1 MCDLVFEIQPTENTT
16 MDSIH
21 AFPAFAFRVASE
33 GLPTVTVSG
42 LPKSAEF
49 EGPYADGLYCIDWN
63 ESGAFP
69 DPGDYPV
76 TITMK
81 NAGGTT
87 TASFTI
93 RINGYP
99 TYDTTELGM
108 VNAYDLDV
116 GIAFDDWNE
125 AMGVGYLTAGSMS
138 YDDWSQSWSWSVTG
152 LPSGMSF
159 NATTGKISGTP
170 SVVTESKTYAVH
182 FKKTYKGSD
191 SYSGNYSY
199 STEAIIPFTV
209 SPLPSWVVGKFTGY
223 DMCVDYDP
231 DELPNYVGEYFTH
244 DNTTCT
250 IASDG
255 KLSISYSYVEG
266 AWKNHRLVSIQEQE
280 AKPESISNLPISYMS
295 DSGNYVYEYIDDGV
309 PSVAVV
315 SPHSVW
321 IDNEEVIYG
330 RIEIYNL
337 GREVEDDW
345 ESRGVCTQ
353 SLYGRDPAINGLFS
367 YEGTKVIDLSDYGDI
382 GTYPWSGA
390 ECAVPG
396 TLTLKFGKNGAV
408 TPSFTTSYNGKN
420 VTRAV
425 IAQPVSVENKVYIQ
439 SQTAKWYSSG
449 DEMVN
454 IELEIE
460 VDNQGNLLNVRR
472 LTDWLL
478 VPLDRNAINY

>member
-125 AMGVGYLTAGSMS
+125 AMGVGYLTSGSMS

-209 SPLPSWVVGKFTGY
+209 YPLPSWVVGKFYGWHDCFGLNGDDEDQNQY
-223 DMCVDYDP
+223 SQAAAQFWENP
-231 DELPNYVGEYFTH
+231 DDSPYVCWECPALWEITV
-244 DNTTCT
+244 
-250 IASDG
+250 AKDG
-255 KLSISYSYVEG
+255 KVTMLYREVGFSDTSYSQLCKDTQGNYRIADFLWSNHVEWEEYYD
-266 AWKNHRLVSIQEQE
+266 WKIEKIDGVNLGYITGKTRGVDDGPDPFVSYNYAYQNAYA
-280 AKPESISNLPISYMS
+280 AKPQGLPLPVFDKSNASRSLQVHAQSNRCPWKQEYGVLTLTFGANGTVTPKWTGETAYTMLDAHLTPYGIIGNVVHAKLAILGLTYSREYGGF
-295 DSGNYVYEYIDDGV
+295 DLVYDLEIPCDNSGNASASNI
-309 PSVAVV
+309 
-315 SPHSVW
+315 
-321 IDNEEVIYG
+321 IF
-330 RIEIYNL
+330 NL
-337 GREVEDDW
+337 E
-345 ESRGVCTQ
+345 
-353 SLYGRDPAINGLFS
+353 
-367 YEGTKVIDLSDYGDI
+367 KVIIDG
-382 GTYPWSGA
+382 
-390 ECAVPG
+390 
-396 TLTLKFGKNGAV
+396 
-408 TPSFTTSYNGKN
+408 
-420 VTRAV
+420 
-425 IAQPVSVENKVYIQ
+425 
-439 SQTAKWYSSG
+439 
-449 DEMVN
+449 
-454 IELEIE
+454 
-460 VDNQGNLLNVRR
+460 
-472 LTDWLL
+472 
-478 VPLDRNAINY
+478 